1 MRNHCARQLKLPDRW
16 KGPLKLAAALV
27 ACLLLLAVTSA
38 MQARQGQ
45 AQVTEPTPAESR
57 PATTQP
63 AEAPAGETQPSTQPT
78 SKPAESGEYL
88 FARRDKTPLRTRP
101 DSSSGVMGRMLV
113 LVVIILAV
121 GGVVLFLIRRYLPRT
136 RPSKPGRRIE
146 LLESS
151 MLGPGKAI
159 HLFRVGGRELLL
171 GVTKDRISMLA
182 EITDSAQANRD
193 GETFRSALD
202 AAEEAGP

>member
-1 MRNHCARQLKLPDRW
+1 MPDRW
-16 KGPLKLAAALV
+16 KGPLKLTAALV

-38 MQARQGQ
+38 MQARQDPP
-45 AQVTEPTPAESR
+45 QVTETTPAEAR
-57 PATTQP
+57 PATTRP
-63 AEAPAGETQPSTQPT
+63 AEALGAETQPSTQPT

-88 FARRDKTPLRTRP
+88 FTRRDKNPLRTRP
-101 DSSSGVMGRMLV
+101 DSGSGVMGRMLV

-159 HLFRVGGRELLL
+159 HLFRVGGQELLL

-182 EITDSAQANRD
+182 EITEPEQTDRA
-193 GETFRSALD
+193 GETFRSALN
-202 AAEEAGP
+202 AAEEAGQ